1 MEIAF
6 VDPVG
11 HASSQRWIFRDPT
24 FRDDV
29 ESGGNCGGSCGNCG
43 GGNERNESIVNQS
56 AKIIVLRTFI

>member
-24 FRDDV
+24 FRDEV
-29 ESGGNCGGSCGNCG
+29 ESGGSCG